1 MKNNNPPLTVVE
13 PWIPLEMSVHSG
25 DVTHHRQGRAQW
37 WRCWRWYGQE
47 GSVSWRCAWRCWD
60 YSLTSCKD
68 VKTKC
73 QFIREDSASGE
84 ATTTYHDVKIQM
96 QPCHLFMLIK
106 KCDFLRLFVWTLGV
120 TSYSW
125 PPNRPEAGWWGRMVR
140 WRAQWWWNRA
150 GKERTNGASIIR
162 WWIFLCHI
170 AIQPNGSRM
179 MAKTASLSKVID
191 FGHRSWTILDM
202 FDLDMYTIRRL
213 SIMVCKNLTLPASL
227 CFVLAGGL
235 SRRTGGMGEVAE
247 GGRAISA
254 KATVERTAPGFC
266 RPMTGGWPGN
276 DQRIHESAQKMHA
289 RWHGVGVE
297 GALSIQATYV
307 LWSQV

>member
-1 MKNNNPPLTVVE
+1 MSWTDSLVFPLLDSTHLPNLFDFERFRCDRKKVWKQSHPPLT
-13 PWIPLEMSVHSG
+13 IDAFGNLASG
-25 DVTHHRQGRAQW
+25 DVKNYRQGRAQW
-37 WRCWRWYGQE
+37 WRCWCWHGQE
-47 GSVSWRCAWRCWD
+47 GSVSWRCSWRCWD

-68 VKTKC
+68 VKTKR
-73 QFIREDSASGE
+73 QLIGE

-106 KCDFLRLFVWTLGV
+106 NCDFLRLFVWTLGV

-191 FGHRSWTILDM
+191 FGHRSWTIWTYLIW
-202 FDLDMYTIRRL
+202 T
-213 SIMVCKNLTLPASL
+213 CKKWVGYPSWSVKIWPCLP
-227 CFVLAGGL
+227 V
-235 SRRTGGMGEVAE
+235 
-247 GGRAISA
+247 
-254 KATVERTAPGFC
+254 
-266 RPMTGGWPGN
+266 
-276 DQRIHESAQKMHA
+276 
-289 RWHGVGVE
+289 
-297 GALSIQATYV
+297 
-307 LWSQV
+307 